1 MPEARHRRS
10 RASRRASHEATNIPR
25 AATQRRGTN
34 KLYLVAS
41 IIIAVLV
48 IAGFAVPSI
57 LQTVGQPSGGDLGDF
72 DEYVEGI
79 GTQHE
84 IMPTKNHVDT
94 DGDPTNDFVAYNSV
108 PPTSGD
114 HWSRPQGCGFYTAP
128 VADEIIVHNLEHSNI
143 VISYNLGDSAQVEA
157 LREVYDGLGVIA
169 QRYGIAR
176 PYDALAPGQV
186 ALAAWGVSDVMDGV
200 DADRID
206 TFFSAYVGRLG
217 PEGNISCGG
226 SQQSMEGT

>member
-10 RASRRASHEATNIPR
+10 RASRRASREATNIPR

-34 KLYLVAS
+34 KLYLIAS
-41 IIIAVLV
+41 VIIAVLV

-57 LQTVGQPSGGDLGDF
+57 LQTVGQPAGVDLGSS
-72 DEYVEGI
+72 DEYVDGI

-94 DGDPTNDFVAYNSV
+94 DGDPTNDFVTYNSV

-114 HWSRPQGCGFYTAP
+114 HWSRPQSCGFFTSP
-128 VADEIIVHNLEHSNI
+128 VADEILVHNLEHSNI
-143 VISYNLGDSAQVEA
+143 IISYNLEDTAQVDA
-157 LREVYDGLGVIA
+157 LRGVYDDLGVVA
-169 QRYGIAR
+169 ERFGVAR

-186 ALAAWGVSDVMDGV
+186 ALTAWGVSDVMDGV
-200 DADRID
+200 DRERIE
-206 TFFSAYVGRLG
+206 TFFATYVGRLG

-226 SQQSMEGT
+226 AQQSMEGT